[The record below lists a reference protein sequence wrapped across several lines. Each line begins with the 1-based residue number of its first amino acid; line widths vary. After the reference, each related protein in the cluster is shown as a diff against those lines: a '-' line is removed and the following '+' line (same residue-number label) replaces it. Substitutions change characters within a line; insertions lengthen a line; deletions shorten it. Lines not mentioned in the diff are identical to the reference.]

1 MLVALYRSR
10 SPLASVDLSFAIC
23 VTEALRPATTV
34 GAWPENGY
42 LRLVIESLDDDRRAF
57 RVAQRHGRA
66 TRRRQGCGGGVGRR
80 DVEVAAGGRGVSVS
94 IGVWPGRAGLPSL
107 VSQVAFGYVAGRIR
121 LDLDAGPG
129 VQSPK
134 LRAELRRRRLPG
146 PSSRVRLSSAFS
158 GRDLGTAR
166 TGRALRI
173 VARPPWA

>member
-94 IGVWPGRAGLPSL
+94 IGVWPGRAGRCKAGGAVEANDCFNEPSGERDSGAALGDGRTPADLPRPGRPQSMPWPIRA
-107 VSQVAFGYVAGRIR
+107 SRIR
-121 LDLDAGPG
+121 
-129 VQSPK
+129 
-134 LRAELRRRRLPG
+134 
-146 PSSRVRLSSAFS
+146 
-158 GRDLGTAR
+158 T
-166 TGRALRI
+166 
-173 VARPPWA
+173 W

>member
-80 DVEVAAGGRGVSVS
+80 DVEVAAGGRGLAGSC
-94 IGVWPGRAGLPSL
+94 RALQSRRCRRGE
-107 VSQVAFGYVAGRIR
+107 R
-121 LDLDAGPG
+121 LF
-129 VQSPK
+129 Q
-134 LRAELRRRRLPG
+134 RAEWRKRFRRSVGRRADPG
-146 PSSRVRLSSAFS
+146 GPAPTRPAPKHAVAHPRVPDPHLVAPFDFGSSGFSVGGRV
-158 GRDLGTAR
+158 
-166 TGRALRI
+166 
-173 VARPPWA
+173 V